1 MVSKVLN
8 ETVRKY
14 YLNGLLDEF
23 FVMDAVKNTL
33 GGEVEKSTELE
44 DRFDHID
51 FWWNSPKKGRIGIDV
66 KGVKKNNRSDEKCD
80 DTIHWLELQGISGKP
95 GWLYGKAE
103 YIAFKTF
110 TRIVFVKREKLLSFA
125 LESIEG
131 KEVVYDTPKECYVPY
146 KRKKWGRDDLA
157 LKARTEDL
165 VKIADFCIDY
175 EKGD

>member
-1 MVSKVLN
+1 MVTKRLN
-8 ETVRKY
+8 EIVREF
-14 YLNGLLDEF
+14 YLTGRLDED
-23 FVMDAVKNTL
+23 FVMDAVKHTL
-33 GGEVEKSTELE
+33 GGDVARSTATE
-44 DRFDHID
+44 DRKDHID
-51 FWWNSPKKGRIGIDV
+51 FWWESPRKGRIGIDV
-66 KGVKKNNRSDEKCD
+66 KGIKKNSRSDSNVD
-80 DTIHWLELQGISGKP
+80 DTIQWLELQGVSGYP

-103 YIAFKTF
+103 YIAFRTLTK
-110 TRIVFVKREKLLSFA
+110 IIFVKRENALSFA